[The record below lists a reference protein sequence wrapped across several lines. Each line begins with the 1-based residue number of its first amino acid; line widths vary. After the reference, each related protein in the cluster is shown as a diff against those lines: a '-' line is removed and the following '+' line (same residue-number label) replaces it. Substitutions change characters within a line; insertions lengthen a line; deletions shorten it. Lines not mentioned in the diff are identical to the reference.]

1 MNQAKRPPNIPHQG
15 PEHLTGEWRNT
26 QFPSVSA
33 TLTVTIAKVEM
44 NADCTL

>member
-15 PEHLTGEWRNT
+15 PEHLTGE
-26 QFPSVSA
+26 F
-33 TLTVTIAKVEM
+33 LIAKLEM